1 MKLRSKAPSGRPTA
15 WDPGERRRDHVNG
28 RRTDGRAL
36 AEGRTHRARLVEAA
50 KRVFERDGFL
60 EARIVDI
67 AEAANIAP
75 GTFYHYFESK
85 EELFREVAALQEAR
99 LIAIPSTRCCPTSRR
114 WRRSGPRSAS
124 TCSATAT
131 KPRSMG
137 VIEQMSR
144 DDEHVAAA
152 RMSTLQ
158 HFFEQAE
165 HNIGVLQQRGLVDRR
180 IDADFAAA
188 ALGAMAAR
196 FAELWLVQG
205 YGDFTFDDAVEQL
218 SVLCANAL
226 GLG

>member
-1 MKLRSKAPSGRPTA
+1 MSDAATTSTGDVRTVVRSPK
-15 WDPGERRRDHVNG
+15 GER
-28 RRTDGRAL
+28 T
-36 AEGRTHRARLVEAA
+36 RARLVEAA

-99 LIAIPSTRCCPTSRR
+99 LIAIPEHALLPDE
-114 WRRSGPRSAS
+114 SAMDEIR
-124 TCSATAT
+124 AAF
-131 KPRSMG
+131 RLYLQRYRDEAALMG

-144 DDEHVAAA
+144 YDEHVAAA
-152 RMSTLQ
+152 RMATLQ

-180 IDADFAAA
+180 IDAHFAAA